1 MDYSQYETYDFDSRS
16 AFNMYT
22 GNKERSYHM
31 HWHSYGEIVL
41 VGPGD
46 TNIFMVNQNTYKL
59 VPGDFVLMWPMEMHA
74 IIDADREKAM
84 VIQFSNAFMNS
95 LFDLQRIMHLYRNL
109 HVICINAHRELVM
122 KLQGIVQKMT
132 DIFYSNAND
141 RELKCCM
148 LLMEFMLK
156 LLEYRKELSPELNE
170 DEQYGY
176 TDEQFDEFMRTIR
189 VTIKYNLI
197 SSETITV
204 TANDPVT
211 VVNATQARE
220 IGRDDLYGIAKF
232 REYYPV
238 ITSTYDGTSYPV
250 GKVSRTFKTAE
261 IWNKALEV
269 IDGKY
274 PTHGDDLYIS
284 EGYFFY
290 HYTHTKGGIA
300 ADQTGKRGYFLF
312 DGEELLGLLVSGL
325 ETGYEYYDISQL
337 GSFRE
342 TVKNRD
348 YFELID
354 QENGNTLMIW
364 TANELIAINNDKDIK
379 EYEGFFNEVF
389 PTDESV
395 EPFEREWKNLYNHR
409 FVLEF

>member
-1 MDYSQYETYDFDSRS
+1 MNMDYSQYETYDFDSRS

-148 LLMEFMLK
+148 LLMEFMLTMDEHRGEFATELSMEDSGSYTDDVMRRMMAVTDYIK
-156 LLEYRKELSPELNE
+156 NNLTSDDLSQGAMAEMAGISKDYFSRIFKSVTGMNYSKWLNMIRLEKATELLATNDRSLTEIAMLSGFQSIPSFNRVFRSEKGMAPGEYR
-170 DEQYGY
+170 
-176 TDEQFDEFMRTIR
+176 
-189 VTIKYNLI
+189 
-197 SSETITV
+197 
-204 TANDPVT
+204 
-211 VVNATQARE
+211 
-220 IGRDDLYGIAKF
+220 
-232 REYYPV
+232 
-238 ITSTYDGTSYPV
+238 
-250 GKVSRTFKTAE
+250 
-261 IWNKALEV
+261 ALF
-269 IDGKY
+269 
-274 PTHGDDLYIS
+274 T
-284 EGYFFY
+284 
-290 HYTHTKGGIA
+290 
-300 ADQTGKRGYFLF
+300 
-312 DGEELLGLLVSGL
+312 
-325 ETGYEYYDISQL
+325 
-337 GSFRE
+337 
-342 TVKNRD
+342 
-348 YFELID
+348 
-354 QENGNTLMIW
+354 NT
-364 TANELIAINNDKDIK
+364 
-379 EYEGFFNEVF
+379 
-389 PTDESV
+389 
-395 EPFEREWKNLYNHR
+395 
-409 FVLEF
+409 